1 MTDTEREKKA
11 TEYAESFRLGI
22 AQNVTTAPESVKYT
36 LGLAGERGFLA
47 GYDAASARVKELE
60 AENERLKRH
69 AGNLPESIAAA
80 QERDR
85 LTALVDELTGTLEEI
100 AKPPYSDSN
109 IASLYEW
116 CRTRAA
122 YTLARIK
129 GGG

>member
-1 MTDTEREKKA
+1 MTDTERDKS
-11 TEYAESFRLGI
+11 AEGYLDGLFPNRHDG
-22 AQNVTTAPESVKYT
+22 VTRVYQ
-36 LGLAGERGFLA
+36 LGLGYVHRAFLA
-47 GYDAASARVKELE
+47 GYDASSARVKELE